1 MRIAKRVLSSD
12 MRRLS
17 YGNTP
22 GSTHRY
28 FQNEKRPGTCR
39 AEVAHVPATNAR
51 WWPNGA
57 TIAQDRQR
65 PQTAKRWPRTS
76 IRGQVGHDAHPEG
89 RHSKDGH
96 LQRQPASWQAFGQD
110 KILSRIP
117 EPRSAPRFFGDGR
130 RPANRHDVFTAG
142 RDRGWTRRKRAASD
156 FSPPTPSN
164 QKGGQ
169 GRSLGNPAACFIV
182 RDANGHV
189 LA

>member
-1 MRIAKRVLSSD
+1 

-39 AEVAHVPATNAR
+39 ADCSRLSHQRTTVAERRYDSP
-51 WWPNGA
+51 
-57 TIAQDRQR
+57 
-65 PQTAKRWPRTS
+65 
-76 IRGQVGHDAHPEG
+76 RGQVGHDAHPEG

-117 EPRSAPRFFGDGR
+117 EPCSAPRFFGDGR

-142 RDRGWTRRKRAASD
+142 RDRGWTGRKRAASD